1 MKILSSSVNGS
12 LCLQT
17 TSDVKNVSK
26 KRHWRCTL

>member
-26 KRHWRCTL
+26 RHWRCTL